1 MKSPISKTVSIAT
14 HPDQATLSKG
24 QKAFNTL
31 IKQIENKRT
40 RLAAW
45 ESAMPPYH
53 QKYLSDWVPLIE
65 SSADLRTKLVVCLD
79 GAYDQK
85 GFTKTERRS
94 IAGII
99 TELAGELVAARQDAE
114 MKRIYNRCR

>member
-1 MKSPISKTVSIAT
+1 MKRPNRNTVSIAT
-14 HPDQATLSKG
+14 HADQAALSKG

-53 QKYLSDWVPLIE
+53 QKYLSDWVPLME
-65 SSADLRTKLVVCLD
+65 
-79 GAYDQK
+79 
-85 GFTKTERRS
+85 
-94 IAGII
+94 
-99 TELAGELVAARQDAE
+99 
-114 MKRIYNRCR
+114 